1 MAKRTACFTTMSSS
15 PVMRRIFNA
24 RDENIY
30 DLTASFY
37 ELEPFDSIVQALQW
51 KQLKGRLPSCVKK
64 TLRNRFM
71 LPNVIYVGYATGLLV
86 IDFNENFNT
95 LSNNTSGKNAT
106 DASNASTVR
115 TSILDQPIQ
124 NNPCEDQFYIGK
136 F

>member
-1 MAKRTACFTTMSSS
+1 MLSS
-15 PVMRRIFNA
+15 PVARRIFNS
-24 RDENIY
+24 RDENIT

-51 KQLKGRLPSCVKK
+51 KQIKGRLPLCVKK

-71 LPNVIYVGYATGLLV
+71 LPNVIYVGYAIGLLV
-86 IDFNENFNT
+86 IDFNENLNT
-95 LSNNTSGKNAT
+95 LSNNTSGQNAT
-106 DASNASTVR
+106 RASNASTVR

-124 NNPCEDQFYIGK
+124 NNPYVNQLYIGK

>member
-1 MAKRTACFTTMSSS
+1 MPSSTE
-15 PVMRRIFNA
+15 VRRIFNS
-24 RDENIY
+24 RDENIC

-51 KQLKGRLPSCVKK
+51 KQIKGRLPSCVKK

-95 LSNNTSGKNAT
+95 LSNSTSGKNAT
-106 DASNASTVR
+106 GASNTSTVR
-115 TSILDQPIQ
+115 TSILDQPTQ
-124 NNPCEDQFYIGK
+124 NNPFENQCYIGE

>member
-1 MAKRTACFTTMSSS
+1 MPSNTE
-15 PVMRRIFNA
+15 VRRIFNS
-24 RDENIY
+24 RDENIC

-51 KQLKGRLPSCVKK
+51 KQIKGRLPSCVKK

-95 LSNNTSGKNAT
+95 LSNNTLGKNAT
-106 DASNASTVR
+106 GASNASTVR
-115 TSILDQPIQ
+115 TSILDQPTQ
-124 NNPCEDQFYIGK
+124 NNPFENQCYIGK